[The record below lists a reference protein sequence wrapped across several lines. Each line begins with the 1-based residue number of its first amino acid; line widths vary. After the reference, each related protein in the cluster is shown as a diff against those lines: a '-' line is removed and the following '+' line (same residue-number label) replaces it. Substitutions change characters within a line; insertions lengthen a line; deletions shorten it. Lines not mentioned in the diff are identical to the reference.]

1 MHLRGLLFDSELNRT
16 WCKLCFRPGFLP
28 QGLRK
33 HQTVHNNGNKLY
45 TTWTGDRIG
54 YALPSLQGENG
65 TEWFCPICDFTAD
78 RMDSLLAHMAV
89 MHEYEELKEW
99 GYRKDFLLK
108 IYRDFLLQQ
117 RNRAADE
124 EADLTEQDR
133 EKVIATQKILDE
145 IEKQL
150 KLITV

>member
-1 MHLRGLLFDSELNRT
+1 MRGLLYDPHLKRVSCET
-16 WCKLCFRPGFLP
+16 CYRPGFLP
-28 QGLRK
+28 SGLRK
-33 HQTVHNNGNKLY
+33 HQTVHNSGNKLY
-45 TTWTGDRIG
+45 STWNDGKIG
-54 YALPSLQGENG
+54 YALPSLNG
-65 TEWFCPICDFTAD
+65 AEWFCPICDFTAD

-89 MHEYEELKEW
+89 MHEYEELKAW